1 MRFPTC
7 PTGALE
13 YKPPNVLV
21 SHPFDWG
28 EHFSRTSTMS
38 REDYRLALNGKVH
51 VYYHNNIRHEQRRSA
66 RSHVNARTNSQASE
80 PQPVGPLFIPRA
92 PQRKLGDELRA
103 NKDGDD
109 ETFSTKDTLRDVMR
123 ETFPELE
130 ARQLHALESLA
141 DQRED
146 GRWGFANIEKWGF
159 RTLQEVQ
166 DQHILLKSIKPPR
179 GG

>member
-1 MRFPTC
+1 MSTREQFTSSLNRNPSVRCFFP
-7 PTGALE
+7 
-13 YKPPNVLV
+13 
-21 SHPFDWG
+21 
-28 EHFSRTSTMS
+28 
-38 REDYRLALNGKVH
+38 
-51 VYYHNNIRHEQRRSA
+51 
-66 RSHVNARTNSQASE
+66 
-80 PQPVGPLFIPRA
+80 A

-103 NKDGDD
+103 KKEGDD
-109 ETFSTKDTLRDVMR
+109 ETFSTKDILRDVMR

-179 GG
+179 GEAGKVESA